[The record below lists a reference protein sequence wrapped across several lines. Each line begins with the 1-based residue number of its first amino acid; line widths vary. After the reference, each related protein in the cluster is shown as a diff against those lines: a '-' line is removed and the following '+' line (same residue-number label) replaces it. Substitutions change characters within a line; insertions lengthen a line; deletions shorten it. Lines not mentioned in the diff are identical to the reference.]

1 MESLTCCVP
10 CLFGLEGLAA
20 AELRRLGMDN
30 VRAQDRRVFFD
41 GAPRDIARAN
51 LNLRTGER
59 VMILL
64 AAFEAKSF
72 EALYQGVRP
81 SRWRTSSPGT
91 ARSPSR
97 ATA

>member
-1 MESLTCCVP
+1 MEQLTYCVP

-20 AELRRLGMDN
+20 QELRRLGMDN

-41 GAPRDIARAN
+41 GGYDAMARAN

-64 AAFEAKSF
+64 SSF
-72 EALYQGVRP
+72 YA
-81 SRWRTSSPGT
+81 SSF
-91 ARSPSR
+91 
-97 ATA
+97 